1 MTQPEET
8 PVSFIPSNFIEK
20 GKILNGTFDI
30 RNAIES
36 IVLSLA
42 IGIPVFHLPLS
53 LTARIIILCM
63 TALPA
68 AMVALIGIGGESITA
83 FLMNAL
89 RFVVNRR
96 VIWRSDSL
104 PEGKPRR
111 KPRFK
116 EPKTKKHRKAEKIG
130 RAFQSNGIG
139 SPNSLNRT
147 HQLRQKVKKKE
158 HRQFDTSTKRGIKK
172 QAKEDIRYLKWEQK
186 EASRQKKGGGETD
199 QKYRKKTEARRRK
212 EEEKRAVSEKR
223 AAKKR
228 AAKKRWFPRRTPHLP
243 RQNPFPGKSE
253 RKTRP
258 WRIIFRWKKSQTES
272 SIPQTDGT

>member
-68 AMVALIGIGGESITA
+68 AMVALIGIGGESITECPA
-83 FLMNAL
+83 FC
-89 RFVVNRR
+89 
-96 VIWRSDSL
+96 S
-104 PEGKPRR
+104 
-111 KPRFK
+111 
-116 EPKTKKHRKAEKIG
+116 EPQGNLEVRQSSGRKATQETTFQRAKDKETPESRKNG

-139 SPNSLNRT
+139 SPT
-147 HQLRQKVKKKE
+147 V
-158 HRQFDTSTKRGIKK
+158 
-172 QAKEDIRYLKWEQK
+172 
-186 EASRQKKGGGETD
+186 
-199 QKYRKKTEARRRK
+199 
-212 EEEKRAVSEKR
+212 
-223 AAKKR
+223 
-228 AAKKRWFPRRTPHLP
+228 
-243 RQNPFPGKSE
+243 
-253 RKTRP
+253 
-258 WRIIFRWKKSQTES
+258 
-272 SIPQTDGT
+272 

>member
-20 GKILNGTFDI
+20 GKILNGPFDI

-116 EPKTKKHRKAEKIG
+116 EPKTKKHRKAEKMAEPSKVMASAPAQSEPNAGKG
-130 RAFQSNGIG
+130 RY
-139 SPNSLNRT
+139 
-147 HQLRQKVKKKE
+147 QLSEVGAERSQPTE
-158 HRQFDTSTKRGIKK
+158 KR
-172 QAKEDIRYLKWEQK
+172 
-186 EASRQKKGGGETD
+186 GGETD
-199 QKYRKKTEARRRK
+199 KNTEKNGSPETKGGRKTGSFRK
-212 EEEKRAVSEKR
+212 AGC
-223 AAKKR
+223 KKR
-228 AAKKRWFPRRTPHLP
+228 AEKKGGFQGGHLICHVKTRFPEKAKERPDLGGLSSGGKNRKRNRLYHRRTV
-243 RQNPFPGKSE
+243 REDPG
-253 RKTRP
+253 
-258 WRIIFRWKKSQTES
+258 
-272 SIPQTDGT
+272 D